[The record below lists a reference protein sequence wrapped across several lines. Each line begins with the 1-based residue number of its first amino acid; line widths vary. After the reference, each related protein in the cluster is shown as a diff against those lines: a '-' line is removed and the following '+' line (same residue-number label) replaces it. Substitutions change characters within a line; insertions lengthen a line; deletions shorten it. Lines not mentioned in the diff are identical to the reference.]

1 MGLVLLFIL
10 FTVLNVD
17 RAAAVFGSINTW
29 ITTSLNWYYVG
40 VMCAALFVCVYLAC
54 SPHGAVRL
62 GSDDERPEFKT
73 FSWLAMLFCAGIG
86 IGLLFFSIV
95 EPMFYFDTAGAA
107 GYPNNPHADLAGAV
121 ELDRERAVYAMRIVF
136 LHWGLHAWA
145 TFALAGLCLA
155 YFSYRK
161 NLPLTLRSTLY
172 PLIGDR
178 IHGPIGHGVDL
189 LAILGTVFGLATSLG
204 LGAQQMATGLG
215 VLFDV
220 DPGRTTQLTLIAI
233 ISCAATLSVVSGL
246 RRGIRI
252 LSEWNIYCTVVLLSF
267 FLVFSPIEWLTGFFA
282 TAVADYAWH
291 AIPTGLWIADVAESV
306 AWQSDW
312 TIFFWGWWISWVP
325 FVGIFIARISRG
337 RTLREFALAVLF
349 VPTSFCILWICLLG
363 GNAIYLELN
372 AADGAGTA
380 GIMHLVRE
388 FSYEAA
394 LYETIAQLSHAD
406 WLTWAMSALAT
417 LLLSTWFVTSSDS
430 GTLVINTM
438 LSMGDDNPPR
448 LFRIIWGLGIGLV
461 AAVLLLADG
470 LRALQTASIA
480 AALPIS
486 VVLLF
491 MGYGLL
497 RSLAADAAAPRKAGG
512 GSAPA
517 S

>member
-1 MGLVLLFIL
+1 M
-10 FTVLNVD
+10 
-17 RAAAVFGSINTW
+17 
-29 ITTSLNWYYVG
+29 
-40 VMCAALFVCVYLAC
+40 
-54 SPHGAVRL
+54 
-62 GSDDERPEFKT
+62 
-73 FSWLAMLFCAGIG
+73 
-86 IGLLFFSIV
+86 
-95 EPMFYFDTAGAA
+95 
-107 GYPNNPHADLAGAV
+107 
-121 ELDRERAVYAMRIVF
+121 
-136 LHWGLHAWA
+136 
-145 TFALAGLCLA
+145 
-155 YFSYRK
+155 
-161 NLPLTLRSTLY
+161 
-172 PLIGDR
+172 
-178 IHGPIGHGVDL
+178 
-189 LAILGTVFGLATSLG
+189 
-204 LGAQQMATGLG
+204 
-215 VLFDV
+215 
-220 DPGRTTQLTLIAI
+220 
-233 ISCAATLSVVSGL
+233 

-267 FLVFSPIEWLTGFFA
+267 FLLFSPIEWLTGFFA

-291 AIPTGLWIADVAESV
+291 AIPTGLWIADAAEAV

-480 AALPIS
+480 ARAADQRRAAVHGLRPAQIPRGRCGGAAEGRWRERAG
-486 VVLLF
+486 VLNAAPP
-491 MGYGLL
+491 
-497 RSLAADAAAPRKAGG
+497 RSAAVADPCAAAAVLNAAGTLDIRSNTTARPDRVRLAAAAL
-512 GSAPA
+512 SAPSLRA
-517 S
+517 LSRNAGQPLDMV